1 MTTKRKTIKKATK
14 RRTVKKTKTGRKRT
28 VKKKAPARK
37 KPAKRTVGKVS
48 AKRKP
53 IRSKKK
59 NIRRQIKKEV
69 SDTKAVQSFVK
80 NKQEEK
86 PPLEPKKFVKRRLT
100 DDELLLAVRKYKQR
114 IETIKKEVKKG
125 IIGQDTVI
133 DAVLKCMIAGGHV
146 LLESVPGLA
155 KTFLAMLLNETMENS
170 IFNRIQFT
178 PDLLPTDITG
188 VTVYDKIKGFYV
200 MKGPIF
206 ANVVLADELN
216 RTPPKVQSAM
226 LQAMQEKQ
234 VTIGRKT
241 YDLPKPFFVLATQNP
256 LEQRGVYPL
265 SAAQIDRFLF
275 KVYVDYPKE
284 DDEFFVMDENS
295 NMKKIADY
303 GIRKVIGPEEILKMQ
318 QIVKYIHISHE
329 LKEYIVNIVDATR
342 NPEEHGLTEEKK
354 YIQYGGSPRASI
366 FLCLSAKAT
375 ALLNGRVFVTPEDIK
390 SVSKE
395 VLRHRI
401 ILNYEGKARELI
413 TDDIIDIILKKVP
426 VL

>member
-1 MTTKRKTIKKATK
+1 MKAGKKTRTKKKKPVRKVTRKAVKRKKTLK
-14 RRTVKKTKTGRKRT
+14 RRIVKKKQP
-28 VKKKAPARK
+28 KKKAPKSGKKRIRQKTRK
-37 KPAKRTVGKVS
+37 KRA
-48 AKRKP
+48 
-53 IRSKKK
+53 
-59 NIRRQIKKEV
+59 E
-69 SDTKAVQSFVK
+69 TKAVQTFIN
-80 NKQEEK
+80 NKQENKQAETVMQK
-86 PPLEPKKFVKRRLT
+86 EYAKHIPT
-100 DDELLLAVRKYKQR
+100 DEELFLAVRKYKQR
-114 IETIKKEVKKG
+114 IETIKNEVKKG
-125 IIGQDTVI
+125 IIGQDDVI
-133 DAVLKCMIAGGHV
+133 DSILKCMVSGGHV

-155 KTFLAMLLNETMENS
+155 KTFTAMLLNETMENS
-170 IFNRIQFT
+170 VFNRIQFT

-206 ANVVLADELN
+206 ANLVLADELN

-226 LQAMQEKQ
+226 LQAMQERQ

-275 KVYVDYPKE
+275 KIFVDYPE
-284 DDEFFVMDENS
+284 ESDEFFVMDQNS
-295 NMKKIADY
+295 NMKKIEDY
-303 GIRKVIGPEEILKMQ
+303 NIQKVIGPQEITEIQ
-318 QIVKYIHISHE
+318 DVVKYIHISRE

-342 NPEEHGLTEEKK
+342 HPEEHGLAEEKK

-375 ALLNGRVFVTPEDIK
+375 ALLNGRIFVTPEDIK
-390 SVSKE
+390 SVAKE

-401 ILNYEGKARELI
+401 ILNYEGKARNI
-413 TDDIIDIILKKVP
+413 STDDVIDEIIKKVP

>member
-1 MTTKRKTIKKATK
+1 MQKEY
-14 RRTVKKTKTGRKRT
+14 
-28 VKKKAPARK
+28 
-37 KPAKRTVGKVS
+37 AKHIPT
-48 AKRKP
+48 
-53 IRSKKK
+53 
-59 NIRRQIKKEV
+59 
-69 SDTKAVQSFVK
+69 D
-80 NKQEEK
+80 EE
-86 PPLEPKKFVKRRLT
+86 LF
-100 DDELLLAVRKYKQR
+100 LAVRKYKQR
-114 IETIKKEVKKG
+114 IETIKNEVKKG
-125 IIGQDTVI
+125 IIGQDDVI
-133 DAVLKCMIAGGHV
+133 DSILKCMVSGGHV

-155 KTFLAMLLNETMENS
+155 KTFTAMLLNETMENS
-170 IFNRIQFT
+170 VFNRIQFT

-206 ANVVLADELN
+206 ANLVLADELN

-226 LQAMQEKQ
+226 LQAMQERQ

-275 KVYVDYPKE
+275 KIFVDYPE
-284 DDEFFVMDENS
+284 ESDEFFVMDQNS
-295 NMKKIADY
+295 NMKKIEDY
-303 GIRKVIGPEEILKMQ
+303 NIQKVIGPQEITEIQ
-318 QIVKYIHISHE
+318 DVVKYIHISRE

-342 NPEEHGLTEEKK
+342 HPEEHGLAEEKK

-375 ALLNGRVFVTPEDIK
+375 ALLNGRIFVTPEDIK
-390 SVSKE
+390 SVAKE

-401 ILNYEGKARELI
+401 ILNYEGKARNI
-413 TDDIIDIILKKVP
+413 STDDVIDEIIKKVP